1 MSFPRAV
8 AFLWWASLRNRVRKQ
23 FERMRQPKYLAGL
36 IVGGAYLYMM
46 VVRRLSYSR
55 SVESLPPSARALA
68 ELSLG
73 TMVMVSLA
81 AAWILGQDRPSLAFT
96 ETEVQQ
102 LFAAPIS
109 RRGLLHYKLARGVV
123 GAGVSSVFTTIFIG
137 RAVTPHLVLFFLGSV
152 LAFVTVNLHV
162 TAASFVRTRLARLG
176 GWGTVLRWAVLL
188 VLFAALGWA
197 GYAAF
202 QANPFPVGP
211 ENKAPSREWLVEFV
225 SHPALQAALWPGR
238 ALVAPALADGVG
250 AFLRSMPIVLGL
262 LALHYLWITVLI
274 VPFEEAVVVRAEETA
289 RRRTQRVARVG
300 HIVLRKPFFRLS
312 ASGRPEVALLWKN
325 LIAARRIAG
334 PEVLLVLALLGLA
347 VPLGVAVFAPAALS
361 QTRQVM
367 AGVYLTFAGMLTV
380 FGPVSM
386 RSDLRLDLPKLDL
399 LRALPLTGRQVVAA
413 EVLAP
418 GVLLAFMQ
426 LVLLLL
432 AVAMAVGAPGPWGVE
447 LWVAGALGLAPLLP
461 ALSIGGVFVQ
471 NAAVVLFPAWLPAD
485 GERARGI
492 EALGQRLLTLAGAL
506 VVVMGGLLPA
516 AIVAALVGFALYGVL
531 GVWALPCAGLVAAAG
546 LSLEVGLGVMALGRA
561 FDRMDVS
568 SEGVGA
574 P

>member
-23 FERMRQPKYLAGL
+23 LERMRQPKYLAGL

-109 RRGLLHYKLARGVV
+109 RRGLLHYKLARGVM

-197 GYAAF
+197 GYSAF
-202 QANPFPVGP
+202 QENPFPVGP
-211 ENKAPSREWLVEFV
+211 EGQAPSREWLFALV
-225 SHPALQAALWPGR
+225 SHPALQVALWPGR
-238 ALVAPALADGVG
+238 VLVAPALAEGVG

-262 LALHYLWITVLI
+262 LAVHYLWITVLI

-289 RRRTQRVARVG
+289 RRRSQRVARVG

-413 EVLAP
+413 EMLAP
-418 GVLLAFMQ
+418 GVLLAIMQ

-432 AVAMAVGAPGPWGVE
+432 AVAMAVGAPGPWGAE

-461 ALSIGGVFVQ
+461 ALAIGGVFVQ

-546 LSLEVGLGVMALGRA
+546 VSLEVGLGVMALGRA